1 MQKKHVSQILLY
13 FSGILGRMEEKA
25 DYFIAIDARFDSGTK
40 HFPAHIIK
48 EEEHLLL
55 NWQAAK
61 QKIKISELSD
71 WIAKTAAEYDGA
83 QLIYR
88 ERGRNI
94 VIEADGKRV
103 RMRYEDAAAVEPE
116 QQKSTVSAHRE
127 YKVNPDLAADLLK
140 EIGILA
146 ENGKI
151 KNDKIRKYNQIDYFV
166 ELMDEVLGRM
176 EPGKELVLLDC
187 ACGKSYLSFV
197 LNFYLCEIRKLKCR
211 FIGVDYNETV
221 IKASQRIAQK
231 LGYRN
236 MEFVQADLK
245 TYQPPGR
252 INAVI
257 SLHACD
263 TATDM
268 ALALGIRSQAK
279 AIVCVPCC
287 HKDILKQYQ
296 YEPFSAITKH
306 GILKARLADTLTDGL
321 RSVYLES
328 KGYKVSLIEY
338 ISPTETPKN
347 IMIRAIYT
355 GRPDQKAEAE
365 YNGLKQMLGVDPA
378 VERFLEEAS
387 L

>member
-48 EEEHLLL
+48 EEEYLLL

-61 QKIKISELSD
+61 QRIKISELSD

-197 LNFYLCEIRKLKCR
+197 LNFYLCEVRKLKCR

>member
-1 MQKKHVSQILLY
+1 M
-13 FSGILGRMEEKA
+13 
-25 DYFIAIDARFDSGTK
+25 
-40 HFPAHIIK
+40 
-48 EEEHLLL
+48 
-55 NWQAAK
+55 
-61 QKIKISELSD
+61 
-71 WIAKTAAEYDGA
+71 
-83 QLIYR
+83 
-88 ERGRNI
+88 
-94 VIEADGKRV
+94 
-103 RMRYEDAAAVEPE
+103 
-116 QQKSTVSAHRE
+116 
-127 YKVNPDLAADLLK
+127 
-140 EIGILA
+140 
-146 ENGKI
+146 
-151 KNDKIRKYNQIDYFV
+151 
-166 ELMDEVLGRM
+166 
-176 EPGKELVLLDC
+176 
-187 ACGKSYLSFV
+187 
-197 LNFYLCEIRKLKCR
+197 
-211 FIGVDYNETV
+211 
-221 IKASQRIAQK
+221 
-231 LGYRN
+231 
-236 MEFVQADLK
+236 
-245 TYQPPGR
+245 
-252 INAVI
+252 I